1 MESAVGHSD
10 LRAAAPKKR
19 GRGKTEDVLGYKSA
33 IVGIAKSFL
42 FTRAFILPRSAF
54 QQEKP
59 NPPANPQDQFTSDE
73 AYTTSTAIALYEEV
87 PTKFHCLLDPKT
99 EPGFSNDF
107 NHDHSDGR
115 SIFLNALRKAL
126 PTILT
131 DVIVNSDLL
140 ITAKADRGKDTALLN
155 LLKFPNERK
164 QSRFPPIFFPSSSQ
178 NMKEVFT
185 GPNFLETHR
194 LMFFGP
200 GSLAP
205 NSKPAANSNGIK
217 LGLKAIASSSM
228 AATAISLR
236 FVRSADKEW
245 NSKGAVT
252 GINWEDKAHIK
263 TIFRTVHNFVFAGV
277 DTAIQDDPNE
287 DADDVD
293 ELNEL
298 MRRFELGADGFDDNG
313 AGPAPGPV
321 LSAMV

>member
-19 GRGKTEDVLGYKSA
+19 GRGQTEDVLGYKSA

-87 PTKFHCLLDPKT
+87 PTKFHCLLDFKT

-107 NHDHSDGR
+107 NHEHSDGR

-131 DVIVNSDLL
+131 DVNVNSDLL
-140 ITAKADRGKDTALLN
+140 ITAKADRGKDTALLD

-164 QSRFPPIFFPSSSQ
+164 HSSQ

-185 GPNFLETHR
+185 GSYFLKG
-194 LMFFGP
+194 LLLP
-200 GSLAP
+200 
-205 NSKPAANSNGIK
+205 SKPAANSNGIK
-217 LGLKAIASSSM
+217 LGLKAITSSSM

-298 MRRFELGADGFDDNG
+298 MRKFEFGADGFDDDG

-321 LSAMV
+321 LSAMD

>member
-19 GRGKTEDVLGYKSA
+19 GRGQTEDVLGYKSA

-107 NHDHSDGR
+107 NHEHSDGR

-131 DVIVNSDLL
+131 DVNVNSDLL
-140 ITAKADRGKDTALLN
+140 ITAKADRGKDTALLD

-164 QSRFPPIFFPSSSQ
+164 
-178 NMKEVFT
+178 
-185 GPNFLETHR
+185 H
-194 LMFFGP
+194 
-200 GSLAP
+200 
-205 NSKPAANSNGIK
+205 KPAANSNGIK
-217 LGLKAIASSSM
+217 LGLKAITSSSM

-298 MRRFELGADGFDDNG
+298 MRRFELGADGFDDD
-313 AGPAPGPV
+313 GPV
-321 LSAMV
+321 LLPDLSSRQWFNNPEKGNFHGM